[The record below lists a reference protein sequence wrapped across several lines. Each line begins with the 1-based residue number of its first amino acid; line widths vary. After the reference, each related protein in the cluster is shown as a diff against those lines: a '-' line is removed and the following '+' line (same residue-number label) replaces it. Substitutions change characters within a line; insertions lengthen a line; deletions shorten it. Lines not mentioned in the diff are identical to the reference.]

1 MAQETYHIEI
11 KGVNE
16 WVQITFEPM
25 NELEAA
31 EHAAMMATTVSLYE
45 ALQDYTVD
53 DLGGVAS
60 EWRTVHDEY
69 VINRFRVVKD
79 NLEEN

>member
-25 NELEAA
+25 ALDEAT
-31 EHAAMMATTVSLYE
+31 ERTAAMAEIVSLYDV
-45 ALQDYTVD
+45 LQDYTVKE
-53 DLGGVAS
+53 LVGVAN
-60 EWRTVHDEY
+60 EYRTAHDEE
-69 VINRFRVVKD
+69 VLNHFRVVKD